1 MMNKNQA
8 EQKWLYGI
16 LIALA
21 VMVYITGLFPATTVD
36 SAKYATVSR
45 EIFHSG
51 NWIHL
56 KICGHPYLQKPPL
69 LFWLGAIFFHLF
81 GVSIVAFK
89 IPTLLFTLL
98 GIYSVY
104 RFGKLIYDEKTGRI
118 AAAIYGI
125 SEAMFLY
132 NMDVHTDALLT
143 ANIIFGTWQIAEYLD
158 KRKLVNYILGFIGI
172 GLAMISKGFI
182 GLVVPVIAIGGYL
195 LMKKDFRT
203 LFSPKWIGGILI
215 LALILFP
222 VLKGLY
228 DQFGIEGIKFYF
240 WSNNIDRIRGE
251 YSHFKHD
258 YFFSLHTMAYIF
270 LPWSLYTFSA
280 FVNDARQWAQHHFK
294 LKNPKVVYNYSVI
307 VVLLLV
313 VSISSQQS
321 PHYLL
326 PAIPFIAM
334 VTARF
339 INEISTTNQ
348 KIKTQKLLFIF
359 RNLIVFLTWPVIFV
373 TAFYFFPVHQPI
385 IWATLLLLLVF
396 QIFSLF
402 QLKTRLQ
409 KLLVPLMISIISLT
423 FVSNTVYMPS
433 ALKYH
438 GPIQASLLYDKLAQP
453 QTPLYTYDY
462 GLYETCFY
470 PKTASKM
477 VESKEELIHLLNSQ
491 TPFWLITTQKGY
503 ETILQQNNHEIT
515 QKYIFPYKKL
525 TNLSLRFM
533 NPKTRNS
540 TLKKIYLLKIK

>member
-1 MMNKNQA
+1 MNKNQA
-8 EQKWLYGI
+8 AQKWLYGI

-36 SAKYATVSR
+36 SAKYATLSR
-45 EIFHSG
+45 EIYQSG
-51 NWIHL
+51 NWLHL

-89 IPTLLFTLL
+89 IPTLLFTFL

-118 AAAIYGI
+118 AAVIYGI

-158 KRKLVNYILGFIGI
+158 KRKLINYILGFMGI

-182 GLVVPVIAIGGYL
+182 GLVVPAISIGGYL

-203 LFSPKWIGGILI
+203 IFSFRWIGGILI

-228 DQFGIEGIKFYF
+228 DQFGAEGIKFYF

-251 YSHFKHD
+251 YSDFQHD
-258 YFFSLHTMAYIF
+258 YFFSLHTLAYIF

-280 FVNDARQWAQHHFK
+280 FVNDARQWAQNHFT
-294 LKNPKVVYNYSVI
+294 LKNPKVVYNYAVI

-359 RNLIVFLTWPVIFV
+359 RNLIVFFTWPVIFV
-373 TAFYFFPVHQPI
+373 TVFYFFPVHQPI
-385 IWATLLLLLVF
+385 IWGILLLLLIF

-438 GPIQASLLYDKLAQP
+438 GPIQASLLYDQLAQP

-470 PKTASKM
+470 PKRTSKM
-477 VESKEELIHLLNSQ
+477 VESKEDLIHLLKNK
-491 TPFWLITTQKGY
+491 TPFWLITTQKGL
-503 ETILQQNNHEIT
+503 ETILQQNSNEIT

-533 NPKTRNS
+533 NPKTRNR